1 MNGRRERHLRLDELL
16 ADVEIAEWSGDPEV
30 DVTAVVHDSHDAV
43 AGACFACIPGAVT
56 DGHDHA
62 EAAIGRG
69 ATSLLVERILP
80 PAVSQA
86 RVADVRAALGPVA
99 AHFHG
104 FPSRALRCLG
114 VTGTNGKTTTTYLL
128 EAIARAAGERVGVV
142 GTVGA
147 RVEGKEV
154 PEERT
159 TPEATE
165 LQALLARMRA
175 AGVGTVAMEVSSHA
189 IDQHRVDGTWFAAVG
204 FTNLSH
210 EHLDYHGTVAAY
222 FEAKARLFESDR
234 AEAAAVNIGDAR
246 GPEVVRRARAAGL
259 ETLTFRSTP
268 ESGAPESTGIEP
280 ADLVAEEVEL
290 AADGN
295 RFVLVDRRAGGTGRK
310 VPIRSPLIGR
320 FNVDNALAAA
330 GLALAGGLPFEAVVT
345 GLADHV
351 TVPGRLERVEGG
363 QPFTVLVDYAHTP
376 DALARVLDVARSLA
390 GAGRVLAVFGC
401 GGDRDREKRP
411 LMGRVAGRSADLTVL
426 TSDNPRSEHPTTIAA
441 AVAAGLRDEGARFVV
456 EPDRRAAIRFAVSD
470 AQAGDAVVIAGKG
483 HETGQTIG
491 GVTRPFDDRVVAR
504 EELEALGCA

>member
-1 MNGRRERHLRLDELL
+1 
-16 ADVEIAEWSGDPEV
+16 
-30 DVTAVVHDSHDAV
+30 
-43 AGACFACIPGAVT
+43 
-56 DGHDHA
+56 
-62 EAAIGRG
+62 
-69 ATSLLVERILP
+69 
-80 PAVSQA
+80 
-86 RVADVRAALGPVA
+86 
-99 AHFHG
+99 
-104 FPSRALRCLG
+104 
-114 VTGTNGKTTTTYLL
+114 
-128 EAIARAAGERVGVV
+128 
-142 GTVGA
+142 
-147 RVEGKEV
+147 
-154 PEERT
+154 
-159 TPEATE
+159 
-165 LQALLARMRA
+165 
-175 AGVGTVAMEVSSHA
+175 
-189 IDQHRVDGTWFAAVG
+189 
-204 FTNLSH
+204 
-210 EHLDYHGTVAAY
+210 
-222 FEAKARLFESDR
+222 
-234 AEAAAVNIGDAR
+234 
-246 GPEVVRRARAAGL
+246 
-259 ETLTFRSTP
+259 TLTFRSTP